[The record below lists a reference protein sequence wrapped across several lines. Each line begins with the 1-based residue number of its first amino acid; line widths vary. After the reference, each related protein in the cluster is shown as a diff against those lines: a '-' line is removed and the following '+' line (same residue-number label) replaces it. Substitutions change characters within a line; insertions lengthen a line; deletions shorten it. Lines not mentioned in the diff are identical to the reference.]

1 MKNREIKVIWKL
13 AKIVWVSGFIFWA
26 IETII
31 FLLIEGWHL
40 KATSKIE
47 IYCDSLVSSLWKN
60 ALFIT
65 IFCSINLL
73 LNIKKK

>member
-1 MKNREIKVIWKL
+1 MKNKEIKAIWKL
-13 AKIVWVSGFIFWA
+13 AKIIWVAWFIFWA

-40 KATSKIE
+40 KATSEIE
-47 IYCDSLVSSLWKN
+47 IYCDSLASSLWKN

-65 IFCSINLL
+65 IFCSLSSL
-73 LNIKKK
+73 LNFNKK

>member
-1 MKNREIKVIWKL
+1 MKNKEIKAIWKL
-13 AKIVWVSGFIFWA
+13 AKIVWVTGFIFWA

-40 KATSKIE
+40 KATSEIE
-47 IYCDSLVSSLWKN
+47 ISCDSLVSSLWKN

-65 IFCSINLL
+65 IFCSISSL